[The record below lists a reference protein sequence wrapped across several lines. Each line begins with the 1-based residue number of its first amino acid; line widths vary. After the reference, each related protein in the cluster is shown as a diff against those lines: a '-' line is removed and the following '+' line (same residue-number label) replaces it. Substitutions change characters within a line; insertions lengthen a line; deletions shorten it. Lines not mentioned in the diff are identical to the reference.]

1 MANAV
6 LIVQWMATWYMVGL
20 IWMVQVVHYP
30 MFDRVGGEQF
40 RQYEA
45 DHNRL
50 ITPIVGIPMLVE
62 LATAAWFVF
71 AAWPEAS
78 SRSWA
83 IAGLIMI
90 AAIWLTTAF
99 VSVPCHA
106 RLAQGFDAQ
115 THRLLV
121 SSNWIRTILWTARGL
136 MLSYLVYRLVSTS
149 TLDQTPVGG

>member
-50 ITPIVGIPMLVE
+50 ITPIVGIPMLVG

-71 AAWPEAS
+71 AAWPGAS
-78 SRSWA
+78 SRGWA

>member
-1 MANAV
+1 MANAI

-30 MFDRVGGEQF
+30 MFDRVGEEQF

-50 ITPIVGIPMLVE
+50 ISPIVGIPMLVE
-62 LATAAWFVF
+62 LATATWFVF
-71 AAWPEAS
+71 AAWPGAS
-78 SRSWA
+78 SRGWA

-106 RLAQGFDAQ
+106 RLAQGFDHQ

-149 TLDQTPVGG
+149 TLDQTPIGG